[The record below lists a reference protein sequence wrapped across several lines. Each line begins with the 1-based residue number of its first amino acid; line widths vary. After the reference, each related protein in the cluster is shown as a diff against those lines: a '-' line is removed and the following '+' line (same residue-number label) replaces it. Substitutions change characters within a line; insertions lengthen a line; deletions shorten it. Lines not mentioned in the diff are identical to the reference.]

1 MVEHVAAVGA
11 TDAIVQ
17 RLSVRQQTLL
27 CSVYRPPHFCCV
39 EKLTASFE
47 DGGYKYLL
55 ASPWEGLLTF
65 LTLLCIL

>member
-1 MVEHVAAVGA
+1 MLSFKGQDTWHDEEAS
-11 TDAIVQ
+11 DAKVSICRVCHP
-17 RLSVRQQTLL
+17 R
-27 CSVYRPPHFCCV
+27 FCCV

-55 ASPWEGLLTF
+55 ADPWGGLLTF